1 MIKKKIAVVGLGKLG
16 LCTALCLA
24 KKGNIVTGYDE
35 SEYVVNNIKKRK
47 FDNYEPSVVE
57 YLKKYKS
64 KFKCSNNFRDI
75 FSTEIIMVVVPTPS
89 MNNKAFSNKYIYN
102 FLKKIIQHIKEF
114 KEKFHVVITSTVMP
128 GSCREFISFI
138 EKKTKLTLNENFF
151 LSYNPE
157 FIALGSVI
165 KDFENP
171 NLVLIGSSSKVA
183 EKELISIYKDFV
195 PKKKISPMS
204 LESAEITKISLNS
217 FVTLKISFANTLLR
231 ICDKFKFANPH
242 DVANALGKD
251 KRISKYYFKPGLPF
265 GGPCFPRD
273 NEALNYFQDIIGEK
287 NKYITNATIQA
298 NKEHVKFLNKK
309 ILNIIKKNDYKKI
322 LIYGLSFKI
331 NTSFVERSYSLDII
345 NCLQSN
351 KIFFK
356 IYEKN
361 IDWKNSTYQKHK
373 KLLITKN
380 KIKSKNFDLL
390 IDVHS
395 MKPDYN
401 IPTIDLWNIQ

>member
-1 MIKKKIAVVGLGKLG
+1 
-16 LCTALCLA
+16 
-24 KKGNIVTGYDE
+24 
-35 SEYVVNNIKKRK
+35 
-47 FDNYEPSVVE
+47 
-57 YLKKYKS
+57 
-64 KFKCSNNFRDI
+64 
-75 FSTEIIMVVVPTPS
+75 
-89 MNNKAFSNKYIYN
+89 
-102 FLKKIIQHIKEF
+102 
-114 KEKFHVVITSTVMP
+114 
-128 GSCREFISFI
+128 
-138 EKKTKLTLNENFF
+138 
-151 LSYNPE
+151 
-157 FIALGSVI
+157 
-165 KDFENP
+165 
-171 NLVLIGSSSKVA
+171 
-183 EKELISIYKDFV
+183 
-195 PKKKISPMS
+195 MS

-231 ICDKFKFANPH
+231 ICDKFKFANPY
-242 DVANALGKD
+242 DVTNALGKD

-273 NEALNYFQDIIGEK
+273 NEALNYFQGIIGEK

-309 ILNIIKKNDYKKI
+309 ILNIIKKNNYKKI

-361 IDWKNSTYQKHK
+361 IDWKNSTYQKYK

>member
-1 MIKKKIAVVGLGKLG
+1 
-16 LCTALCLA
+16 
-24 KKGNIVTGYDE
+24 
-35 SEYVVNNIKKRK
+35 
-47 FDNYEPSVVE
+47 
-57 YLKKYKS
+57 
-64 KFKCSNNFRDI
+64 
-75 FSTEIIMVVVPTPS
+75 MVVVPTPS